1 MSNATEEIRRA
12 LVGKNPL
19 IYLHT
24 FEEERAL
31 RLLESFAAKVYK
43 GERAVA
49 TWTCVGGFSGVIE
62 DPEAIDPSRA
72 IQAVIDHPGRGF
84 FIFKDLSDYM
94 EMPEVVRSL
103 RDAYQALGSADK
115 FLFVVSPEVV
125 MPENLKKEIFL
136 VELAPPGER
145 EFQRLIHTFSQTYGG
160 VRLDP
165 ALASELPVALKGLT
179 LAEAQHTL
187 HRIFRAQA
195 QRRPAAETLREVLVE
210 KANIVRK
217 AGILEFVLP
226 DTTIESIGGLD
237 NLKDWLRRRQTL
249 FTREAIADGIP
260 TPKGFLVMGVSGC
273 GKSVAAK
280 AVSALWNIP
289 LFRLDMNLVYS
300 GTFGT
305 PEAAFDRALKTV
317 DSLAPCILWIDEIEN
332 ALGIEEGG
340 SESNSQIFSA
350 FLTWMQE
357 KPPLI
362 FVAATANR
370 IEKLPAEVIRKGR
383 FDQIYFVDL
392 PSDEERQTIF
402 EIYLKRYGVDSS
414 DFDFDL
420 LNVATRGWNGAEIEQ
435 AVKAARVDAYSEGQP
450 LNMDHLTANTATTV
464 PLAKTMAEQ
473 IKKIRAW
480 AVKRATPAS
489 KYGTAPRI

>member
-12 LVGKNPL
+12 LIGKNPL
-19 IYLHT
+19 VYLHT

-31 RLLESFAAKVYK
+31 RLLESFADKLYK
-43 GERAVA
+43 GERPLA
-49 TWTCVGGFSGVIE
+49 TWTCVGGFSGALE
-62 DPEAIDPSRA
+62 DPEAFDPGRA
-72 IQAVIDHPGRGF
+72 IQAVIDHPERGF
-84 FIFKDLSDYM
+84 YVFKDLSEFMD
-94 EMPEVVRSL
+94 MPEVIRSL
-103 RDAYQALGSADK
+103 RDAYQALAADDK
-115 FLFVVSPEVV
+115 FLFIVSPEVV
-125 MPENLKKEIFL
+125 LPESLKKEVFL
-136 VELAPPGER
+136 IEMAPPGER
-145 EFQRLIHTFSQTYGG
+145 DFQQLINRFGQSYSG
-160 VRLDP
+160 VNLHP
-165 ALASELPVALKGLT
+165 ELASELPVALKGLT

-195 QRRPAAETLREVLVE
+195 QGRSHEETLREVLIE

-217 AGILEFVLP
+217 SGILEFVMP
-226 DTTIESIGGLD
+226 DTRLETIGGLD
-237 NLKDWLRRRQTL
+237 NLKDWLKRRQKL

-260 TPKGFLVMGVSGC
+260 TPKGMLVMGVSGC

-280 AVSALWNIP
+280 AVSALWKLP

-300 GTFGT
+300 GSFGT
-305 PEAAFDRALKTV
+305 PEAAFSRTLKTV
-317 DSLAPCILWIDEIEN
+317 DSLAPCIMWIDEIEN
-332 ALGIEEGG
+332 ALGIELGG
-340 SESNSQIFSA
+340 SETNSQIFSA

-383 FDQIYFVDL
+383 FDQVYFVDL
-392 PSDEERQTIF
+392 PCDEERRTIF
-402 EIYLKRYGVDSS
+402 EIYLKRYGVDTS

-420 LNVATRGWNGAEIEQ
+420 LTVATRGWNGAELEE
-435 AVKAARVDAYSEGQP
+435 AVKAARVDAYSEGKP
-450 LNMDHLTANTATTV
+450 LDMDHLVANTSTTV

>member
-1 MSNATEEIRRA
+1 MAATDEIRRA

-31 RLLESFAAKVYK
+31 RLLESFSSKVFR
-43 GERAVA
+43 GERPLT
-49 TWTCVGGFSGVIE
+49 TWTCVGGLSGALE
-62 DPEAIDPSRA
+62 DRQAFDPAQAIR
-72 IQAVIDHPGRGF
+72 AVIDHPERGF
-84 FIFKDLSDYM
+84 FVFKDLSEFMD
-94 EMPEVVRSL
+94 MPEVIRSL
-103 RDAYQALGSADK
+103 RDAYQSLAAADK
-115 FLFVVSPEVV
+115 FLFIVSPELVL
-125 MPENLKKEIFL
+125 PESLKKEVFL

-145 EFQRLIHTFSQTYGG
+145 DFQQLIQRFSKSYGN
-160 VRLDP
+160 VRLDSD
-165 ALASELPVALKGLT
+165 LASELPVALMGLT
-179 LAEAQHTL
+179 LTEAQHTL

-195 QRRPAAETLREVLVE
+195 QGRPEAEILHEVLVE

-217 AGILEFVLP
+217 SGILEFVMP
-226 DTTIESIGGLD
+226 DTKIETIGGLD
-237 NLKDWLRRRQTL
+237 NLKDWLRRRQKL

-280 AVSALWNIP
+280 AVSALWNVP

-305 PEAAFDRALKTV
+305 PEAAFNRALATV

-340 SESNSQIFSA
+340 SEVNSQIFSA

-370 IEKLPAEVIRKGR
+370 IQKLPAEVIRKGR

-392 PSDEERQTIF
+392 PCDEERRTIF

-414 DFDFDL
+414 GFDFDL
-420 LNVATRGWNGAEIEQ
+420 LTVSTRGWNGAEIEQ
-435 AVKAARVDAYSEGQP
+435 AVKAARVDAYDEGKP
-450 LNMDHLTANTATTV
+450 LDMDHLTANTATTV
-464 PLAKTMAEQ
+464 PLAKTMSEQ

>member
-1 MSNATEEIRRA
+1 MSNTTDEIRRA

-19 IYLHT
+19 VYLHT
-24 FEEERAL
+24 WEEERAL
-31 RLLESFAAKVYK
+31 RLLESFAEKVYR
-43 GERAVA
+43 GERPLT
-49 TWTCVGGFSGVIE
+49 TWTCVGGFSGAID
-62 DPEAIDPSRA
+62 DPEAFDPGRA
-72 IQAVIDHPGRGF
+72 IQAVIDHPERGF
-84 FIFKDLSDYM
+84 FVFKDLSEFM
-94 EMPEVVRSL
+94 TLPEVCRSL
-103 RDAYQALGSADK
+103 RDAYQVLGSADK
-115 FLFVVSPEVV
+115 FLFIVSPEVAL
-125 MPENLKKEIFL
+125 PEILKKEIFL
-136 VELAPPGER
+136 IEMEPPGER
-145 EFQRLIHTFSQTYGG
+145 DFQQLINRFSQTYRG
-160 VRLDP
+160 VRLDRQ
-165 ALASELPVALKGLT
+165 LASELPVALKGLT

-195 QRRPAAETLREVLVE
+195 QRRPAAETMREVMVE

-217 AGILEFVLP
+217 SGILEFILP
-226 DTTIESIGGLD
+226 DANLGAIGGLD
-237 NLKDWLRRRQTL
+237 NLKDWLRRRQRPLTWG
-249 FTREAIADGIP
+249 AIADGIP
-260 TPKGFLVMGVSGC
+260 TPKGMLVMGVSGC

-280 AVSALWNIP
+280 AVSALWKVP

-300 GTFGT
+300 GTFGS
-305 PEAAFDRALKTV
+305 PEATFTRALRTV
-317 DSLAPCILWIDEIEN
+317 ESLAPAILWIDEIEN

-340 SESNSQIFSA
+340 SQVNSQIFAA

-370 IEKLPAEVIRKGR
+370 IEALPAEVIRKGR

-392 PSDEERQTIF
+392 PSEEERRTIF
-402 EIYLKRYGVDSS
+402 EIYFKRYAIDATG
-414 DFDFDL
+414 FDFDL
-420 LNVATRGWNGAEIEQ
+420 LDVATVGWNGAEIEQ
-435 AVKAARVDAYSEGQP
+435 AVKAARVDAYNEGKP
-450 LNMDHLTANTATTV
+450 VDMDHMTANTSTTV

>member
-1 MSNATEEIRRA
+1 MSKATEEIRRA

-19 IYLHT
+19 IYLRT

-31 RLLESFAAKVYK
+31 RLLESFAAKVYR
-43 GERAVA
+43 GEQALT
-49 TWTCVGGFSGVIE
+49 TWTCVGGFSGAHT
-62 DPEAIDPSRA
+62 DPEAYDPSRA
-72 IQAVIDHPGRGF
+72 IQAVIDHPERGF
-84 FIFKDLSDYM
+84 FVFKDLSEFM
-94 EMPEVVRSL
+94 GHSEVVRSL
-103 RDAYQALGSADK
+103 RDAYQALAAADK
-115 FLFVVSPEVV
+115 YLFIVSPEVEL
-125 MPENLKKEIFL
+125 PESLKKEVFL
-136 VELAPPGER
+136 VEMAPPGER
-145 EFQRLIHTFSQTYGG
+145 DFERLIQRFGRTYAG
-160 VRLDP
+160 VQLDP
-165 ALASELPVALKGLT
+165 ELASELPVALKGLT
-179 LAEAQHTL
+179 LAEAQHAL

-195 QRRPAAETLREVLVE
+195 QRRPADETLREVLLE

-217 AGILEFVLP
+217 SGILEFVMP

-249 FTREAIADGIP
+249 FTREAIADDIP

-280 AVSALWNIP
+280 AVSALWKVP

-305 PEAAFDRALKTV
+305 PEATFDSALKTV

-340 SESNSQIFSA
+340 GETNSQIFSA

-392 PSDEERQTIF
+392 PSEEERQTIF
-402 EIYLKRYGVDSS
+402 EIYLQRYGVDTS

-435 AVKAARVDAYSEGQP
+435 AVKAARVDAYSDGKP
-450 LNMDHLTANTATTV
+450 LDMDHLTANTSTTV
-464 PLAKTMAEQ
+464 PLAKTMSEQ

>member
-1 MSNATEEIRRA
+1 M
-12 LVGKNPL
+12 
-19 IYLHT
+19 
-24 FEEERAL
+24 
-31 RLLESFAAKVYK
+31 
-43 GERAVA
+43 
-49 TWTCVGGFSGVIE
+49 
-62 DPEAIDPSRA
+62 
-72 IQAVIDHPGRGF
+72 
-84 FIFKDLSDYM
+84 
-94 EMPEVVRSL
+94 
-103 RDAYQALGSADK
+103 
-115 FLFVVSPEVV
+115 VSPEIVL
-125 MPENLKKEIFL
+125 PESLKKEVFL
-136 VELAPPGER
+136 VEMAPPGER
-145 EFQRLIHTFSQTYGG
+145 EFQQLIQRFSQSFSG
-160 VRLDP
+160 VRLDSE
-165 ALASELPVALKGLT
+165 LASELPVALKGLT

-195 QRRPAAETLREVLVE
+195 KGLPAAETLREVLVE

-217 AGILEFVLP
+217 AGILEFVMP
-226 DTTIESIGGLD
+226 DTRLENIGGLD
-237 NLKDWLRRRQTL
+237 NLKDWLRRRQKL

-280 AVSALWNIP
+280 AVSALWKLP
-289 LFRLDMNLVYS
+289 LFRLDMNLIYS
-300 GTFGT
+300 GNFGT
-305 PEAAFDRALKTV
+305 PEAAFNRALSTV

-340 SESNSQIFSA
+340 IETNSQIFSA

-402 EIYLKRYGVDSS
+402 EIYLNRYGVDSS
-414 DFDFDL
+414 GFDFDL

-435 AVKAARVDAYSEGQP
+435 AVKAARVDAYNEGKP
-450 LNMDHLTANTATTV
+450 LDMDHLTANTSTIV
-464 PLAKTMAEQ
+464 PLAKTMSEQ

>member
-1 MSNATEEIRRA
+1 MPTATEEIRRA
-12 LVGKNPL
+12 LIGKNPL

-24 FEEERAL
+24 SEEERAL
-31 RLLESFAAKVYK
+31 RLLESFAAKLYK
-43 GERAVA
+43 GAPA
-49 TWTCVGGFSGVIE
+49 LTTWTCVGGFDGAVA
-62 DPEAIDPSRA
+62 DPEAIDPARA
-72 IQAVIDHPGRGF
+72 IQAAIDHPQRGF
-84 FIFKDLSDYM
+84 FVFKDLSEFM
-94 EMPEVVRSL
+94 TEPAVVRSL
-103 RDAYQALGSADK
+103 RDAYQGLGAKDK
-115 FLFVVSPEVV
+115 FLFIVSPEVV
-125 MPENLKKEIFL
+125 MTESLKKEMFL
-136 VELAPPGER
+136 VAMAPPGER
-145 EFQRLIHTFSQTYGG
+145 EFRQLIQSFSRTYPS
-160 VRLDP
+160 VPLEA
-165 ALASELPVALKGLT
+165 ALVSELPVALKGLT

-195 QRRPAAETLREVLVE
+195 QGRPVDETLREVLVE

-217 AGILEFVLP
+217 AGILEFVMP
-226 DTTIESIGGLD
+226 DTTIDGIGGLD
-237 NLKDWLRRRQTL
+237 NLKDWLRRRRKL
-249 FTREAIADGIP
+249 FTREALADDVP

-280 AVSALWNIP
+280 AVSALWNLP

-300 GTFGT
+300 GNFGT
-305 PEAAFDRALKTV
+305 PEAAFNRALATV

-340 SESNSQIFSA
+340 SEVNSQIFSA

-392 PSDEERQTIF
+392 PSDEERRAIF
-402 EIYLKRYGVDSS
+402 DIYLQRYGVDSS

-420 LNVATRGWNGAEIEQ
+420 LLVATRGWNGAEIEQ
-435 AVKAARVDAYSEGQP
+435 AVKAARVDAYNEGKP
-450 LNMDHLTANTATTV
+450 LDMDHLTANTATTV
-464 PLAKTMAEQ
+464 PLATTMAEQ
-473 IKKIRAW
+473 IKQIRAW

>member
-1 MSNATEEIRRA
+1 MSNATGEIRRA
-12 LVGKNPL
+12 LVGKNPVV
-19 IYLHT
+19 YLQT
-24 FEEERAL
+24 WEEERAL

-43 GERAVA
+43 GERPLT
-49 TWTCVGGFSGVIE
+49 TWTCVGGLSGALE
-62 DPEAIDPSRA
+62 DRQAFDPARA
-72 IQAVIDHPGRGF
+72 IQAVIDHPERGF
-84 FIFKDLSDYM
+84 FVFKDLSEFMD
-94 EMPEVVRSL
+94 MPDVIRSL
-103 RDAYQALGSADK
+103 RDAYQALASADK
-115 FLFVVSPEVV
+115 FLFIVSPELVL
-125 MPENLKKEIFL
+125 PESLKKEVFL
-136 VELAPPGER
+136 IELAPPVEGD
-145 EFQRLIHTFSQTYGG
+145 FQHLIQRFARNYGN
-160 VRLDP
+160 VRLAP
-165 ALASELPVALKGLT
+165 ELASELPVALKGLT

-195 QRRPAAETLREVLVE
+195 KNRPHAETLREVLVE
-210 KANIVRK
+210 KANIIRK
-217 AGILEFVLP
+217 SGILEFVMP
-226 DTTIESIGGLD
+226 DTSLETIGGLD
-237 NLKDWLRRRQTL
+237 NLKDWLKRRQKL

-280 AVSALWNIP
+280 AVSELWSLP

-300 GTFGT
+300 GSFGT
-305 PEAAFDRALKTV
+305 PEAAFNRTLRTIE
-317 DSLAPCILWIDEIEN
+317 SLAPGILWIDEIEN

-340 SESNSQIFSA
+340 SQVNSQIFSA

-392 PSDEERQTIF
+392 PCDEERRTIL

-414 DFDFDL
+414 GFDFDL
-420 LNVATRGWNGAEIEQ
+420 LTVSTRGWNGAEIEQ
-435 AVKAARVDAYSEGQP
+435 AVKASRVDAYSEGKP
-450 LNMDHLTANTATTV
+450 PNMDHLTANTSTTV

>member
-1 MSNATEEIRRA
+1 MSKATDEIRRA

-19 IYLHT
+19 VYLHT
-24 FEEERAL
+24 WEEERAL
-31 RLLESFAAKVYK
+31 RLLESFAAKVFR
-43 GERAVA
+43 GERAMT
-49 TWTCVGGFSGVIE
+49 TWTCVGGLSGAFE
-62 DPEAIDPSRA
+62 NPEMIDPSRA
-72 IQAVIDHPGRGF
+72 IQAVIDHPERGF
-84 FIFKDLSDYM
+84 FIFKDLSDFM
-94 EMPEVVRSL
+94 GIPEVVRSL
-103 RDAYQALGSADK
+103 RDAYQALAAADK
-115 FLFVVSPEVV
+115 YLFIVSPDVTL
-125 MPENLKKEIFL
+125 PESLKKEVFL
-136 VELAPPGER
+136 VELAPPAER
-145 EFQRLIHTFSQTYGG
+145 DFQRLIQRFGKTYSG
-160 VRLDP
+160 VQLDP
-165 ALASELPVALKGLT
+165 AMASELPVALKGLT
-179 LAEAQHTL
+179 LGEAQHTL

-195 QRRPAAETLREVLVE
+195 QRRPAEEILREVLVE

-217 AGILEFVLP
+217 SGILEFVMP
-226 DTTIESIGGLD
+226 DTRIENIGGLD
-237 NLKDWLRRRQTL
+237 NLKDWLRRRQKL

-280 AVSALWNIP
+280 AVSALWNVP

-305 PEAAFDRALKTV
+305 PEAAFNRALGTV

-340 SESNSQIFSA
+340 SEVNSQIFSA

-392 PSDEERQTIF
+392 PSTEERQTIF
-402 EIYLKRYGVDSS
+402 EIYLERYGVDSS
-414 DFDFDL
+414 GFDFDL
-420 LNVATRGWNGAEIEQ
+420 LNVSTRGWNGAEIEQ
-435 AVKAARVDAYSEGQP
+435 AVKSARVDAYSEGRP

>member
-1 MSNATEEIRRA
+1 MSNVTDEIRRA

-19 IYLHT
+19 VYLQT
-24 FEEERAL
+24 WEEERAL
-31 RLLESFAAKVYK
+31 RLLERFSAKLFR
-43 GERAVA
+43 GERPLT
-49 TWTCVGGFSGVIE
+49 TWTCVGGLSGALE
-62 DPEAIDPSRA
+62 DPEALDPARA
-72 IQAVIDHPGRGF
+72 IRAVIDHPERGF
-84 FIFKDLSDYM
+84 FVFKDLS
-94 EMPEVVRSL
+94 EFLGMPEVVRSL
-103 RDAYQALGSADK
+103 RDAYQALAAADK
-115 FLFVVSPEVV
+115 FLFIVSPELVL
-125 MPENLKKEIFL
+125 PESLKKQVFL
-136 VELAPPGER
+136 VEMAPPVEQD
-145 EFQRLIHTFSQTYGG
+145 FQRLIDRFGQTYSS

-165 ALASELPVALKGLT
+165 ELVSELPVALKGLT

-195 QRRPAAETLREVLVE
+195 QGRPAAETLREVLVE

-217 AGILEFVLP
+217 SGILEFVLP
-226 DTTIESIGGLD
+226 DASLETIGGLD
-237 NLKDWLRRRQTL
+237 ELKDWLLRRRKL

-260 TPKGFLVMGVSGC
+260 LPKGFLVMGVSGC

-280 AVSALWNIP
+280 AVSALWNVP

-300 GTFGT
+300 GSFGT
-305 PEAAFDRALKTV
+305 PEAAFNRTLRTIE
-317 DSLAPCILWIDEIEN
+317 SLAPGVLWIDEIEN

-340 SESNSQIFSA
+340 SELNSQIFSA

-392 PSDEERQTIF
+392 PCDEERRTIF
-402 EIYLKRYGVDSS
+402 EIYLDRYGVDSS
-414 DFDFDL
+414 GFDFDL
-420 LNVATRGWNGAEIEQ
+420 LTVSTRGWNGAEIEE
-435 AVKAARVDAYSEGQP
+435 AVKAARVDAYSEGKP
-450 LNMDHLTANTATTV
+450 LDMDHLTANTSTIV

>member
-1 MSNATEEIRRA
+1 MSNTTDEIRRA
-12 LVGKNPL
+12 LMGKNPL
-19 IYLHT
+19 VYLHT

-31 RLLESFAAKVYK
+31 RLLESFAAKLYK
-43 GERAVA
+43 EGRPA
-49 TWTCVGGFSGVIE
+49 TIWTCVGGFSGAFE

-72 IQAVIDHPGRGF
+72 IQAVIDHPERGF
-84 FIFKDLSDYM
+84 FVFKDLSDFM
-94 EMPEVVRSL
+94 TVPEVLRSL
-103 RDAYQALGSADK
+103 RDAYQALGAADK
-115 FLFVVSPEVV
+115 FLFIVSPEVV
-125 MPENLKKEIFL
+125 LPESLKKEVFL
-136 VELAPPGER
+136 IEMAPPAER
-145 EFQRLIHTFSQTYGG
+145 DFQQLIGRFKRSYPSVQLH
-160 VRLDP
+160 P
-165 ALASELPVALKGLT
+165 ELASELSVALKGLT

-187 HRIFRAQA
+187 HRIFRSQA
-195 QRRPAAETLREVLVE
+195 QGRPPAETLREVLVE

-217 AGILEFVLP
+217 SGILEFVMP
-226 DTTIESIGGLD
+226 DTTIDAIGGLD
-237 NLKDWLRRRQTL
+237 ELKDWLRRRRKL
-249 FTREAIADGIP
+249 FTREAIAEGVP

-280 AVSALWNIP
+280 AVSALWKVP

-305 PEAAFDRALKTV
+305 PEAAFNRALATV

-332 ALGIEEGG
+332 ALGIEQGG
-340 SESNSQIFSA
+340 SELNTQIFSA

-392 PSDEERQTIF
+392 PSDEERRTIF

-414 DFDFDL
+414 SFDFDL
-420 LNVATRGWNGAEIEQ
+420 LIVATRGWNGAEIEQ
-435 AVKAARVDAYSEGQP
+435 AVKAARVDAYSEGKP
-450 LNMDHLTANTATTV
+450 LDMDHLTANTSTTV

-473 IKKIRAW
+473 IKGIRAW

>member
-19 IYLHT
+19 IYVHT
-24 FEEERAL
+24 WEEERAL
-31 RLLESFAAKVYK
+31 KLLESFAAKVYK
-43 GERAVA
+43 GERPLA
-49 TWTCVGGFSGVIE
+49 TWTCVGGFSGAIK
-62 DPEAIDPSRA
+62 DPEAYDPGRA
-72 IQAVIDHPGRGF
+72 IQAVIDHPERGF
-84 FIFKDLSDYM
+84 FVFKDLSEFM
-94 EMPEVVRSL
+94 TLPEVCRSL

-115 FLFVVSPEVV
+115 YLFIVSPEVV
-125 MPENLKKEIFL
+125 LPENLKKEIFL

-145 EFQRLIHTFSQTYGG
+145 EFQRLINRFSRTYRG
-160 VRLDP
+160 VQLDRQ
-165 ALASELPVALKGLT
+165 LASELPVALKGLT

-195 QRRPAAETLREVLVE
+195 QRRPAGETLREVMVE

-217 AGILEFVLP
+217 SGILEFVLP
-226 DTTIESIGGLD
+226 DASLATIGGLD
-237 NLKDWLRRRQTL
+237 NLKDWLRRRRKL
-249 FTREAIADGIP
+249 FTSEAIADGIP
-260 TPKGFLVMGVSGC
+260 TPKGMLVMGVSGC

-280 AVSALWNIP
+280 AVSELWKVP

-300 GTFGT
+300 GTFGS
-305 PEAAFDRALKTV
+305 PEAAFTRALRTV
-317 DSLAPCILWIDEIEN
+317 ESLAPAILWIDEIEN

-340 SESNSQIFSA
+340 SEVNSQIFA
-350 FLTWMQE
+350 TFLTWMQE

-370 IEKLPAEVIRKGR
+370 IEALPAEVIRKGR

-402 EIYLKRYGVDSS
+402 EIYFKRYGVDTSE
-414 DFDFDL
+414 FDFDL
-420 LNVATRGWNGAEIEQ
+420 LNVATLGWNGAEIEE
-435 AVKAARVDAYSEGQP
+435 AVKAARVDAYSEGKP
-450 LNMDHLTANTATTV
+450 VDMDHMTANTSTTV

-480 AVKRATPAS
+480 AIKRATPAS